1 VIIDPGQSNMQK
13 MKSSNR
19 DGYFSCSVLRHRFAV
34 GLTRMVF
41 SAAGQGRVFQRVRFP
56 LRQGGPATG

>member
-1 VIIDPGQSNMQK
+1 KAASKGGRVGGKLAGSGNGDGRRKLSPWRKNRGQ
-13 MKSSNR
+13 
-19 DGYFSCSVLRHRFAV
+19 
-34 GLTRMVF
+34 TRMAL